1 VEVFDGREWTT
12 VATEKRNRL
21 RLMVHKFS
29 AREIEAVRI
38 RIDETWGNP
47 AARIFEVRVY

>member
-1 VEVFDGREWTT
+1 
-12 VATEKRNRL
+12 
-21 RLMVHKFS
+21 MIHKFPD
-29 AREIEAVRI
+29 REIEAVRI